1 MDNTREQ
8 CESSVWKLKIN
19 HEAAANK
26 IEHQTA
32 KILIIAP

>member
-1 MDNTREQ
+1 MQ
-8 CESSVWKLKIN
+8 SVEIKNQSLSL
-19 HEAAANK
+19 AANK